1 MAARVSWR
9 AEASHLRNVAAHA
22 QSRCNRRRDEAL
34 PAKKSYAPA
43 MTTPLKCTSLK
54 SAPLKSFAIA
64 ACVVLFVCP
73 LAHAADLALLAAGAS
88 KETVSEL
95 IPGFEKATGHTVVA
109 TWATAPAIAR
119 RLADGEA
126 FDLVITSADDID
138 GFIAKGRLASG
149 SRTDLMKTGVGV
161 AVRAGAPRPD
171 IGSTEALKRALLAA
185 PTIGRS
191 AGTSGDYIAAL
202 FARLGLAGQ
211 LLPRLKQV
219 PPGKQVADMLVAG
232 DVEIGL
238 QQASELIHAPG
249 IAYLGPLPAELQKTT
264 VYAAGI
270 PTGARQPAA
279 AKALVETLTGPAA
292 ASAIRHNGMDPG

>member
-1 MAARVSWR
+1 M
-9 AEASHLRNVAAHA
+9 
-22 QSRCNRRRDEAL
+22 
-34 PAKKSYAPA
+34 KS
-43 MTTPLKCTSLK
+43 TL
-54 SAPLKSFAIA
+54 IA

-95 IPGFEKATGHTVVA
+95 IPGFEKATGHRVVA
-109 TWATAPAIAR
+109 TFATAPAIAK

-126 FDLVITSADDID
+126 FDLVISSADDID
-138 GFIAKGRLASG
+138 GFVAAGRLAPG
-149 SRTDLMKTGVGV
+149 SRTDLMKTGIGV

-191 AGTSGDYIAAL
+191 AGTSGEYLAAL
-202 FARLGLAGQ
+202 FARLGLADQ
-211 LLPRLKQV
+211 LVPRLKQA

-249 IAYLGPLPAELQKTT
+249 IAYLGPLPPDLQKTT

-270 PTGARQPAA
+270 SAGARQPAA

-292 ASAIRHNGMDPG
+292 APVIRHNGMEPG

>member
-1 MAARVSWR
+1 M
-9 AEASHLRNVAAHA
+9 
-22 QSRCNRRRDEAL
+22 
-34 PAKKSYAPA
+34 
-43 MTTPLKCTSLK
+43 K
-54 SAPLKSFAIA
+54 SAAIA
-64 ACVVLFVCP
+64 ACTVLFVCP
-73 LAHAADLALLAAGAS
+73 LAHAADVALLASGAS
-88 KETVSEL
+88 RETVSEL
-95 IPGFEKATGHTVVA
+95 IPVFEKATGHRVVA
-109 TWATAPAIAR
+109 TFATAPAIAR

-126 FDLVITSADDID
+126 FDLVISPAEGID
-138 GFIAKGRLASG
+138 GFIAQGRLAPG

-191 AGTSGDYIAAL
+191 AGTSGEYIVAL
-202 FARLGLAGQ
+202 FSRLGLADR
-211 LLPRLKQV
+211 LVPRLKQA

-238 QQASELIHAPG
+238 QQASELINAPG
-249 IAYLGPLPAELQKTT
+249 IAYLGPLPPDLQKTT

-270 PTGARQPAA
+270 FAGARQPAA

-292 ASAIRHNGMDPG
+292 ASVIRHNGMDPG

>member
-1 MAARVSWR
+1 MKSIALAAG
-9 AEASHLRNVAAHA
+9 
-22 QSRCNRRRDEAL
+22 
-34 PAKKSYAPA
+34 
-43 MTTPLKCTSLK
+43 
-54 SAPLKSFAIA
+54 IA
-64 ACVVLFVCP
+64 LFVSP

-95 IPGFEKATGHTVVA
+95 IPVFEKATGHTVVA
-109 TWATAPAIAR
+109 TFATAPAIR
-119 RLADGEA
+119 KRLADGEA

-138 GFIAKGRLASG
+138 GFVAQGKLAPG

-171 IGSTEALKRALLAA
+171 IGSTEALTRALLAA

-191 AGTSGDYIAAL
+191 AGTSGEYIVAL
-202 FARLGLAGQ
+202 FTRLGLADK
-211 LLPRLKQV
+211 LLPRLKQA
-219 PPGKQVADMLVAG
+219 PPGKQVPDMLVAG

-249 IAYLGPLPAELQKTT
+249 IAYLGPLPPDLQKTT

-270 PTGARQPAA
+270 FAGARQPAA
-279 AKALVETLTGPAA
+279 AKALVDTLTGPAA
-292 ASAIRHNGMDPG
+292 LSAIRHNGMDPG